1 MQVHAHIPVRID
13 FGGPWTDTPEFYEN
27 EPQGGA
33 TLNAAI
39 VPLIRNAMGQWHRA
53 YVTGALDPGGSLMEA
68 PEVTVGG
75 PSGPLKE
82 RLVRGTYVT
91 YQAGIP
97 TSGLGTS
104 AALNALW
111 LGLIKGV
118 NEPLDSPEARQ
129 LIAEKSHRIERELG
143 IIGGKQDQYAAVF
156 GGINLFIFH
165 QDGRVDVR
173 AVPLSPEQAEAL
185 QQSLIL
191 FDTGKTRLSSTLHEH
206 VWGNYRAGT
215 NRPALVR
222 MREIAFEMFDVLTAG
237 DWPAFGRL
245 LSENWACQKALHPS
259 ITNEQI
265 ENIFEILQR
274 LGIWGGKACGAGGG
288 GCLLFAVDPSQR
300 RQVEGVLQNLAGEL
314 IPFEFDWE
322 GLVVERRGS

>member
-1 MQVHAHIPVRID
+1 
-13 FGGPWTDTPEFYEN
+13 
-27 EPQGGA
+27 
-33 TLNAAI
+33 
-39 VPLIRNAMGQWHRA
+39 
-53 YVTGALDPGGSLMEA
+53 
-68 PEVTVGG
+68 
-75 PSGPLKE
+75 
-82 RLVRGTYVT
+82 
-91 YQAGIP
+91 
-97 TSGLGTS
+97 
-104 AALNALW
+104 
-111 LGLIKGV
+111 
-118 NEPLDSPEARQ
+118 
-129 LIAEKSHRIERELG
+129 
-143 IIGGKQDQYAAVF
+143 
-156 GGINLFIFH
+156 
-165 QDGRVDVR
+165 
-173 AVPLSPEQAEAL
+173 
-185 QQSLIL
+185 
-191 FDTGKTRLSSTLHEH
+191 
-206 VWGNYRAGT
+206 
-215 NRPALVR
+215 

>member
-1 MQVHAHIPVRID
+1 MQVRARIPVRID

-27 EPQGGA
+27 EPMGGA

-39 VPLIRNAMGQWHRA
+39 VPLRNNVNSEPVKL
-53 YVTGALDPGGSLMEA
+53 YVVGESDTGVSFSQSDQPRGSSCQA
-68 PEVTVGG
+68 
-75 PSGPLKE
+75 
-82 RLVRGTYVT
+82 RGLSVT
-91 YQAGIP
+91 YTAGTP

-118 NEPLDSPEARQ
+118 NENLRSHKARE

-156 GGINLFIFH
+156 GGINLFIFR
-165 QDGRVDVR
+165 QDGRVDKR
-173 AVPLSPEQAEAL
+173 AVPLEPDQVMTL

-191 FDTGKTRLSSTLHEH
+191 FDTGRTRLSSTLHEH

-215 NRPALVR
+215 NRDALVR
-222 MREIAFEMFDVLTAG
+222 MREIAFDMLSTLTAS
-237 DWPAFGRL
+237 DWVGFGSL
-245 LSENWACQKALHPS
+245 LCQNWLCQKALHPS

-265 ENIFEILQR
+265 EKIFDILKYVTGF
-274 LGIWGGKACGAGGG
+274 LGGKACGAGGG
-288 GCLLFAVDPSQR
+288 GSLLFL
-300 RQVEGVLQNLAGEL
+300 VEPEERDRFVRILNNLEGEV
-314 IPFEFDWE
+314 IPFEFDDQ
-322 GLVVERRGS
+322 GLVVERKEE